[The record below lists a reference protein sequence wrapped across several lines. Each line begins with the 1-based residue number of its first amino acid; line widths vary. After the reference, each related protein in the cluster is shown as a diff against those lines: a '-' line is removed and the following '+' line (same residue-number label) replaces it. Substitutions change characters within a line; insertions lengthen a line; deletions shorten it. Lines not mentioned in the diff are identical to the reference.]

1 MKNRD
6 TVLSDIILVL
16 AGLFFFFIP
25 LFIFGLSPQSVLFS
39 LIITWLAVFIVKC
52 IQYDFSY

>member
-1 MKNRD
+1 MLNKD
-6 TVLSDIILVL
+6 SALSDVSLVL

-25 LFIFGLSPQSVLFS
+25 LFVFGLSPQSVLFS